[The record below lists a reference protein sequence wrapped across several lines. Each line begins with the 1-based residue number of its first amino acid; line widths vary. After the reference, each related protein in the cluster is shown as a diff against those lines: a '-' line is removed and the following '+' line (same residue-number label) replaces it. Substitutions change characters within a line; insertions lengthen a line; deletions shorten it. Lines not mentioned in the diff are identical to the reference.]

1 MPSMLRSSAMACWL
15 CVALPAAAAEAPF
28 DVLEIETTG
37 RTVAAELADLNGDGQ
52 LDLLQVEFVGVPPN
66 EERWIRVFL
75 YADGKLPSKPDRV
88 YPLPEGSATFDLADV
103 MPEPGDELIV
113 LRRGG
118 LTVISLGHEEV
129 RSREVPVPGGVTL
142 GAAADERG
150 MDRLRIAWR
159 GLGDGLWLLIPGPG
173 ETIALSSSGEVAA
186 RFQVGLRANYF
197 VPTRPG
203 PMTVESELQLF
214 FDVPRMH
221 VGDVDGDGQ
230 SDVVSAS
237 RHELR
242 VFLRRPD
249 GTFESAPD
257 RVLPLA
263 RVSESDHIRGSGAV
277 RIDIT
282 DLNGDGRLDVLVSQV
297 SGSLLDTR
305 TETTVHLNREGRWD
319 LAVPDQ
325 RFENSGAWTAE
336 QLIDLDSDGR
346 LELVRIAVRFSLLEV
361 VEALIQ
367 RAIDAEVDIHRSA
380 EDGTFVV
387 KPWVERKF
395 AIPLNFDTGRP
406 RGFMPTFNVD
416 VNSDGFLDLMGSG
429 DGDAVE
435 IWLGGPEHRY
445 RKRIARQEFD
455 TEGRISFGDLGA
467 DGLSDF
473 VLYAPAQPGRVLLI
487 GRNRGILPGSPP
499 RLRSVGADGAEGRAE

>member
-1 MPSMLRSSAMACWL
+1 MRSMLRSSAMVCLGWL
-15 CVALPAAAAEAPF
+15 CVAAPAAAAESPF
-28 DVLEIETTG
+28 DVVEIETAG
-37 RTVAAELADLNGDGQ
+37 RTVAAELVDLNGDGR
-52 LDLLQVEFVGVPPN
+52 LDLMQVEFVGVPPR

-75 YADGKLPSKPDRV
+75 HKDGALPTKPDRV

-103 MPEPGDELIV
+103 MPDPGDEMIL

-118 LTVISLGHEEV
+118 LMLLSLGHEPV
-129 RSREVPVPGGVTL
+129 RTHELLVPGGVTL
-142 GAAADERG
+142 AAAADERG
-150 MDRLRIAWR
+150 MDRLRIAWQ

-173 ETIALSSSGEVAA
+173 ETIALSPAGEVVA

-221 VGDVDGDGQ
+221 VGDVDGDGR
-230 SDVVSAS
+230 SDVVAAS
-237 RHELR
+237 RHDLR
-242 VFLRRPD
+242 VFLRQQD
-249 GTFESAPD
+249 GGFASAPD
-257 RVLPLA
+257 RVVPLG

-282 DLNGDGRLDVLVSQV
+282 ELDGDGRLDVLVSQV
-297 SGSLLDTR
+297 SGSLLATR
-305 TETTVHLNREGRWD
+305 TETTVHLNREGHWN
-319 LAVPDQ
+319 LADPDQ
-325 RFENSGAWTAE
+325 RFENNGAWTAE

-346 LELVRIAVRFSLLEV
+346 LELVRISVRFSLLEV
-361 VEALIQ
+361 VEALVQ
-367 RAIDAEVDIHRSA
+367 RAIDADVEIHRAA
-380 EDGTFVV
+380 EDGTFAV
-387 KPWVERKF
+387 KPWVKRKF

-416 VNSDGFLDLMGSG
+416 VNSDGFLDLMASG

-435 IWLGGPEHRY
+435 VWLGGPEHRFG
-445 RKRIARQEFD
+445 RRVARQELD
-455 TEGRISFGDLGA
+455 TEGRISFGDLED

-473 VLYAPAQPGRVLLI
+473 VLYAPAQPGRALLV
-487 GRNRGILPGSPP
+487 GRNRGLLPGSPQ
-499 RLRSVGADGAEGRAE
+499 RIRSVGAEGGDE